1 MIFRKRSVRRG
12 VMFILDCISLLISF
26 VIAWHI
32 RFGSMAE
39 LFNSER
45 YRDSYSMILSI
56 MVILY
61 AFVFVFVDGHHP
73 AIMQQGRFTKFVS
86 VLENQI
92 FLLSLLVLVM
102 YLTYQSTEASRYVV
116 GYMFLINTFL
126 DYIIRLVY
134 SWWLVE
140 IKGTG
145 YNAVNLMLLTVSDK
159 VEKIVENFT
168 NSPELLT
175 QISCITII
183 DKDMVG
189 EKIAGIPVVGNAKNY
204 INTHR
209 ENVYDE
215 VMIALPYEYPVE
227 LKKMI
232 SRFEDMGVVA
242 NLSIEVFNK
251 DASVKHIRKL
261 GDYHV
266 VSFAEN
272 EPDSASL
279 LVKRIMDICGALIG
293 LIICGIALIFVG
305 PIIKI
310 TSPGP
315 LFFSQ
320 TRIGINGRRFKMYKL
335 RSMYADAEKRKKE
348 LMAKNE
354 MSGLMFKME
363 NDPRITPIGKFIR
376 KTSID
381 ELPQFFNVLMGDMSL
396 VGTRPP
402 TEDEYLQYKNYHMRR
417 LSIKP
422 GITGMWQVSGRS
434 DIKDFEEVVRL
445 DLEYIDNW
453 SILLDIRILFQTVWM
468 VIFGRGAK

>member
-1 MIFRKRSVRRG
+1 MAFRNRSVRRG
-12 VMFILDCISLLISF
+12 VMFVMDCISLLISF

-32 RFGSMAE
+32 RFGNMEE
-39 LFNSER
+39 LFGLER
-45 YRDSYSMILSI
+45 YRHSYSMILSVMI
-56 MVILY
+56 ILY
-61 AFVFVFVDGHHP
+61 AFVFVFSDGHHP
-73 AIMQQGRFTKFVS
+73 VIMQQGRFSKFLYV
-86 VLENQI
+86 VENQV
-92 FLLSLLVLVM
+92 LLFVLLILFM
-102 YLTYQSTEASRYVV
+102 YLTYLSTEASRYIV
-116 GYMFLINTFL
+116 GWMFLLNIFL
-126 DYIIRLVY
+126 DYILRTIY
-134 SWWLVE
+134 SWWLIEV
-140 IKGTG
+140 KGTG
-145 YNAVNLMLLTVSDK
+145 YNATNIMLITLSDMA
-159 VEKIVENFT
+159 EEIVDNFKH
-168 NSPELLT
+168 SPELLSN
-175 QISCITII
+175 ISCITIL

-189 EKIAGIPVVGNAKNY
+189 EEIAGVPVVGNASNY
-204 INTHR
+204 VNTHR

-215 VMIALPYEYPVE
+215 VLIKIPYEYPVE
-227 LKKMI
+227 LRKMI
-232 SRFEDMGVVA
+232 NKIEDMGVVT
-242 NLSIEVFNK
+242 NLSIDIFNRK
-251 DASVKHIRKL
+251 ASVKHIRKL
-261 GDYHV
+261 GKYHV
-266 VSFAEN
+266 ISFVEN

-279 LVKRIMDICGALIG
+279 LLKRLMDLAGAVVGLVFCGLAVLI
-293 LIICGIALIFVG
+293 VG

-315 LFFSQ
+315 LFFAQ
-320 TRIGINGRRFKMYKL
+320 TRIGINGRRFKMYKF

-354 MSGLMFKME
+354 MDGLMFKME

-422 GITGMWQVSGRS
+422 GITGKWQVSGRS
-434 DIKDFEEVVRL
+434 DIKNFEEVVRL

-468 VIFGRGAK
+468 VAFGRGAK

>member
-1 MIFRKRSVRRG
+1 MAFRNRSVRRG
-12 VMFILDCISLLISF
+12 VMFVLDYFSILISF

-32 RFGSMAE
+32 RFGSMDV
-39 LFNSER
+39 LFQSER
-45 YRDSYSMILSI
+45 YKNSYTMILLV
-56 MVILY
+56 MLFLY
-61 AFVFVFVDGHHP
+61 AFVFVFSDGHHLP
-73 AIMQQGRFTKFVS
+73 IVQQGNFLRFVC

-92 FLLSLLVLVM
+92 LLLTLLVLIM

-116 GYMFLINTFL
+116 GYLFAINVFF
-126 DYIIRLVY
+126 DYIVRTLY
-134 SWWLVE
+134 SWWLLEV
-140 IKGTG
+140 KGTG
-145 YNAVNLMLLTVSDK
+145 YNATNIMLITLSDEVDEIISNFKNAPALLT
-159 VEKIVENFT
+159 N
-168 NSPELLT
+168 
-175 QISCITII
+175 ISCITIL
-183 DKDMVG
+183 DKDRVG
-189 EKIAGIPVVGNAKNY
+189 EEVDGIPIVGNSKNY

-209 ENVYDE
+209 KNVYDE
-215 VMIALPYEYPVE
+215 VLISVPYEYPLQ

-232 SRFEDMGVVA
+232 TQFEDMGVVT
-242 NLSIEVFNK
+242 NLSIEIFNMK
-251 DASVKHIRKL
+251 SSVKHIRKL
-261 GDYHV
+261 GDLHV
-266 VSFAEN
+266 VSFVEN
-272 EPDSASL
+272 EPDSVSL
-279 LVKRIMDICGALIG
+279 LIKRVMDLAGAVVG
-293 LIICGIALIFVG
+293 LIFCALAVIIVG

-320 TRIGINGRRFKMYKL
+320 TRIGINGRRFKMYKF
-335 RSMYADAEKRKKE
+335 RSMYADAEERKKE

-354 MSGLMFKME
+354 MDGLMFKME

-381 ELPQFFNVLMGDMSL
+381 ELPQFLNVLEGDMSL

-402 TEDEYLQYKNYHMRR
+402 TEDEYEQYKNYHMRR

-468 VIFGRGAK
+468 VIFGKGAK